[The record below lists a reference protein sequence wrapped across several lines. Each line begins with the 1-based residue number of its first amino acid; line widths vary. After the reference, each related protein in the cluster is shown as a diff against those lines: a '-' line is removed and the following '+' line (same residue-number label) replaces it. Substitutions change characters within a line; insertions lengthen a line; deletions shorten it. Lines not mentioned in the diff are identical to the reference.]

1 MTAIDRE
8 PGGST
13 MIRVSIEV
21 RDMIEAEKI
30 IPREPLNDC
39 LKRIIAEN
47 RQFKQ
52 KGKESILNAPS
63 DPNKTADGQG
73 T

>member
-21 RDMIEAEKI
+21 RDMIEAVKI

-39 LKRIIAEN
+39 LKRIITEN
-47 RQFKQ
+47 QRFKQ
-52 KGKESILNAPS
+52 KEKGSDLNTPS
-63 DPNKTADGQG
+63 DLNQPMDQ
-73 T
+73 

>member
-13 MIRVSIEV
+13 MIRVSWEV
-21 RDMIEAEKI
+21 RDMIEAVKI

-39 LKRIIAEN
+39 LKRIIIEN
-47 RQFKQ
+47 QQFKQ
-52 KGKESILNAPS
+52 KEKGSDLNIPG
-63 DPNKTADGQG
+63 DPKQTPD
-73 T
+73 